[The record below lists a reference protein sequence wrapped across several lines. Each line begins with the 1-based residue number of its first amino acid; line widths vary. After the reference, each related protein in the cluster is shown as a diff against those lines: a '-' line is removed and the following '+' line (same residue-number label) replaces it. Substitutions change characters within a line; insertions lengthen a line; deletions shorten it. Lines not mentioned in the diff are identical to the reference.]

1 MQKNSKRVLFGG
13 VFDLLHY
20 AHIQAIKRA
29 KSYGYLI
36 LNVSSDKQV
45 KRKKGESR
53 PIIPEAERIAILQEL
68 RDVDEVVCMDT
79 EELDLEA
86 LISVVKPDIL
96 ITNDDNSEYDTICA
110 RNGVEIIKLPRI
122 ISDSKLDTSKIIHK
136 IKVC

>member
-1 MQKNSKRVLFGG
+1 MKKVLYGG

-45 KRKKGESR
+45 KKKKGEGR

-68 RDVDEVVCMDT
+68 RDVDEVICMDT

-86 LISVVKPDIL
+86 LLSITKPDIL
-96 ITNDDNSEYDTICA
+96 ITNEDNHNYDEICSKY
-110 RNGVEIIKLPRI
+110 GVEIIKLPRI

-136 IKVC
+136 IKIS